1 MDIVLRA
8 TIVFLFLLVFMRGLR
23 KRSLGEMS
31 PLQMIVLV
39 VIGDLVQQ
47 GVTQE
52 DYSLTGVLLAVGTF
66 GFWVTALDHLSWRS
80 GWFRRTVEGV
90 PMVVVENGKPVEQTL
105 RLERI
110 PWEEV
115 LESARQ
121 EGIDDISKV
130 RLGVLEVSG
139 KISFITADSL

>member
-8 TIVFLFLLVFMRGLR
+8 SVVFLFLLLFLRGLR

-39 VIGDLVQQ
+39 VMGDLVQQ

-52 DYSLTGVLLAVGTF
+52 DYSLTGVLLAIGTF
-66 GFWVTALDHLSWRS
+66 GFWVSALDHITWRS
-80 GWFRRTVEGV
+80 RRVRHLVEGV
-90 PMVVVENGKPVEQTL
+90 PMVIVEDGKPVERTL
-105 RLERI
+105 RVERI

-115 LESARQ
+115 LEAARQ
-121 EGIDDISKV
+121 QGIDDIEDV
-130 RLGVLEVSG
+130 RLAVLEVSG
-139 KISFITADSL
+139 KMSFITASKR

>member
-8 TIVFLFLLVFMRGLR
+8 TAVFLFLLLFMRGIHR
-23 KRSLGEMS
+23 RSLAEMS
-31 PLQMIVLV
+31 PMQMIILIA
-39 VIGDLVQQ
+39 IGDLVQQ

-66 GFWVTALDHLSWRS
+66 GFWITVLDFGTWRS
-80 GWFRRTVEGV
+80 SRLRRLVEGV
-90 PMVVVENGKPVEQTL
+90 PLVLIENGHPVEKTL
-105 RLERI
+105 QLERI

-115 LESARQ
+115 LEAARQ
-121 EGIDDISKV
+121 QGIDDVAKV

-139 KISFITADSL
+139 KMSFIQGS

>member
-1 MDIVLRA
+1 MDIILRA
-8 TIVFLFLLVFMRGLR
+8 SIVFIFLLVFMRGLH
-23 KRSLGEMS
+23 KRSLAEMS

-66 GFWVTALDHLSWRS
+66 GFWITAMDLLTWRS
-80 GWFRRTVEGV
+80 RRIRELVEGV
-90 PMVVVENGKPVEQTL
+90 PMVLIERGQPVERTL

-115 LESARQ
+115 LEAARQ
-121 EGIDDISKV
+121 EGIDDIAKV

-139 KISFITADSL
+139 KMSFIVDDN

>member
-1 MDIVLRA
+1 MEIVLRA
-8 TIVFLFLLVFMRGLR
+8 STVFLFLLVFMRGLH

-39 VIGDLVQQ
+39 TIGDLVQQ

-66 GFWVTALDHLSWRS
+66 GFWIMVLDIATFRS
-80 GWFRRTVEGV
+80 DRVRRLVEGV
-90 PMVVVENGKPVEQTL
+90 PLVIVEDGKPVEATL
-105 RLERI
+105 KVERI
-110 PWEEV
+110 PWDEV
-115 LESARQ
+115 LEAARQ
-121 EGIDDISKV
+121 QGIDDVANV

-139 KISFITADSL
+139 KMSFITDD

>member
-1 MDIVLRA
+1 MEIVLRA
-8 TIVFLFLLVFMRGLR
+8 SVVFLFLLVFMRGLH
-23 KRSLGEMS
+23 KRSLGELS
-31 PLQMIVLV
+31 PLQMIVVV

-66 GFWVTALDHLSWRS
+66 GFWITVFDVATWRS
-80 GWFRRTVEGV
+80 RRIRQLVEGV
-90 PMVVVENGKPVEQTL
+90 PMVIIEDGQPVEQTL
-105 RLERI
+105 KLERI
-110 PWEEV
+110 PWDEV

-121 EGIDDISKV
+121 QGIDDISKV

-139 KISFITADSL
+139 RMSFIKQSG

>member
-1 MDIVLRA
+1 MEIVLRA
-8 TIVFLFLLVFMRGLR
+8 SIVFVFLLVFMRGLH

-39 VIGDLVQQ
+39 SIGDLVQQ

-52 DYSLTGVLLAVGTF
+52 DYSVTGVLLAVGTF
-66 GFWVTALDHLSWRS
+66 GFWIMVLDIAVFRS
-80 GWFRRTVEGV
+80 DRVRRLVEGV
-90 PMVVVENGKPVEQTL
+90 PLVIVEDGKPVEATL
-105 RLERI
+105 KVERI
-110 PWEEV
+110 PWDEV

-121 EGIDDISKV
+121 QGIDDVATV

-139 KISFITADSL
+139 KMSFITND